1 MQMSEN
7 QVEVKQTNTGPTT
20 TNTVDLKR
28 ARTEIVF
35 NRNNNNNDDDTNSI
49 RRYTLRKPLTEPSM
63 PVGSSQN
70 SKKTQT
76 AAVTPTTNPNASS
89 QEGGDNSR
97 IGKFRRGLVHSRMR
111 LFSTEFKLLIQFIII
126 FLSYFIYSISNIL
139 LTYQLTVTDDNR
151 WDKDLLKVFRLLIW
165 TYHLFNPII
174 FLSFHPIFLNKC
186 VKSPDGPCKI
196 NAAIACCLQCL

>member
-7 QVEVKQTNTGPTT
+7 QVEGKQTNIGPTT
-20 TNTVDLKR
+20 NQVDLKR

-35 NRNNNNNDDDTNSI
+35 NRNNNNDDDTNSI
-49 RRYTLRKPLTEPSM
+49 RRYTLRKPLTQPSM

-70 SKKTQT
+70 SKNPPKTT
-76 AAVTPTTNPNASS
+76 VNPTTSS

-126 FLSYFIYSISNIL
+126 FLSYFIYSISNII
-139 LTYQLTVTDDNR
+139 LTYQLTVTEDNR

-196 NAAIACCLQCL
+196 NAAISCCLQCL